1 MTPERVFKIQGMDCA
16 EEIAL
21 LKAEV
26 GPLVGGE
33 EHLAFDLMRGR
44 MIVTEGA
51 STSSGAIL
59 QAVAQTG
66 MRAEAWVEKGPG
78 SQAGT
83 SGRRRLQLRLMISSG
98 LLALAAFGFQVFRA
112 GGPIQALGA
121 EGMGM
126 THSVPWIS
134 RGLYLAGITA
144 ASWFIAPKAW
154 LAARR
159 LRPDMNLLML
169 VAVLGA
175 ISIGEWFEAG
185 TVSFLFAVSL
195 VLESWSLAR
204 ARV

>member
-1 MTPERVFKIQGMDCA
+1 MTQGQAFKIHGMDCA

-51 STSSGAIL
+51 SASSGAIL
-59 QAVAQTG
+59 QAVARTG
-66 MRAEAWVEKGPG
+66 MRAEAWVEKGPE
-78 SQAGT
+78 SPVGT
-83 SGRRRLQLRLMISSG
+83 SGRRRLQLRLMIVSG
-98 LLALAAFGFQVFRA
+98 LLALAAFGFQSFRA
-112 GGPIQALGA
+112 GGPMQALGA
-121 EGMGM
+121 EGMG
-126 THSVPWIS
+126 TAHSVPWIS
-134 RGLYLAGITA
+134 RALYLAGITA

-175 ISIGEWFEAG
+175 ISIG
-185 TVSFLFAVSL
+185 
-195 VLESWSLAR
+195 
-204 ARV
+204 